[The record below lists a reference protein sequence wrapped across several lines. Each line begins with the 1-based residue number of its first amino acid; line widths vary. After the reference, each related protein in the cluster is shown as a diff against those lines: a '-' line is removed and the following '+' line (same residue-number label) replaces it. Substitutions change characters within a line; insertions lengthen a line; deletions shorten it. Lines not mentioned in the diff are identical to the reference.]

1 VEIECKFEELGSL
14 APYLTAENE
23 RKKLGRYEGGAVPHG
38 SEDRKWSIAAYIV
51 PNEPVA
57 NYLANG
63 LSETQLVEGCIRF
76 LNKKPKRA
84 RKLPYGNLACRHF
97 IIHDNKI
104 SVSLM
109 TNDRNNKHFWGRGD
123 VKNAQIP
130 SKRGRPRKKK

>member
-1 VEIECKFEELGSL
+1 MEIECKFEELGSL

-23 RKKLGRYEGGAVPHG
+23 RKKLGRYEGGAVPPAP
-38 SEDRKWSIAAYIV
+38 EDRKWAVAAYILLS
-51 PNEPVA
+51 NPVSE
-57 NYLANG
+57 YLANG
-63 LSETQLVEGCIRF
+63 LSEEEIVKGCIQF

-97 IIHDNKI
+97 IVHEDKI

-109 TNDRNNKHFWGRGD
+109 TTERNNKHFWGRGD
-123 VKNAQIP
+123 VKNAQVP